1 MCKSRLDIRWL
12 AVAIFWTAAT
22 LILTHL
28 PQETIPPV
36 LRQSGLD
43 KLEHVVAYGVIMSLF
58 LIALRIRPAALSV
71 LRLFLVFAVIA
82 ALDELTQGL
91 VNRTPSIADF
101 AANILGMLLA
111 LCFCTLWR
119 CPLRRLS
126 P

>member
-1 MCKSRLDIRWL
+1 MCKSRFDARRL
-12 AVAIFWTAAT
+12 AVAVFCTTAT

-28 PQETIPPV
+28 PQETIPFA
-36 LRQSGLD
+36 LRRSGLD
-43 KLEHVVAYGVIMSLF
+43 KLEHALAYGVIMSLF
-58 LIALRIRPAALSV
+58 LIALRTSSTVLSA
-71 LRLFLVFAVIA
+71 LRLFLVVAAIA

-91 VNRTPSIADF
+91 VSRTPSIADF

-126 P
+126 R